1 MKIALYKGKKTI
13 TDKLISWWDRGLYS
27 HVELVFSDGM
37 CASASPRDGGV
48 RMKLIDLDA
57 DKWDVFEIHAF
68 DEARARAWFEQRI
81 GQRYD
86 FMGVFGF
93 VFRAQQDKAKWFC
106 SESVLAALGF
116 KDTWRF
122 TPNTVAILFTG
133 GTYQ

>member
-13 TDKLISWWDRGLYS
+13 TDKLISWWDRGEYS
-27 HVELVFSDGM
+27 HVELVFSDGL

-48 RMKLIDLDA
+48 RLKPIDLSP

-68 DEARARAWFEQRI
+68 DEASARAWFESRA
-81 GQRYD
+81 GSKYD
-86 FMGVFGF
+86 FLGVFGF
-93 VFRAQQDKAKWFC
+93 VFRAQQDKTKWFC

-122 TPNTVAILFTG
+122 TPNSVATLFTG
-133 GTYQ
+133 GTYK